1 MSHNDTAPLVI
12 FDLDGTLVDTSP
24 DLVASLNHTI
34 TAEGL
39 APVTYEDLTHLVGQ
53 GVHVMIQRAYA
64 MRERPLDTETRDR
77 LFERFMAYYLA
88 TMPGQSHPYPGL
100 TAALDRLSDAGFTLA
115 VCTNKIESLTFPLLE
130 KLGLK
135 DRFAAITGG
144 DTYPYRKPD
153 ARHILG
159 TIEKARG
166 VPSRSLMIG
175 DSVNDIAAA
184 RNAGIRSI
192 AVPFGYSDVGVETL
206 GADLVMHHF
215 DELTP
220 SLVTSLLSAGA

>member
-1 MSHNDTAPLVI
+1 MPQPDTAPLVI

-39 APVTYEDLTHLVGQ
+39 EPVTYEDLTHLVGQ
-53 GVHVMIQRAYA
+53 GVHMMIRRAYA
-64 MRERPLDTETRDR
+64 MHERDLDDATLAR
-77 LFERFMAYYLA
+77 LFDRFMAFYLD
-88 TMPGQSHPYPGL
+88 TMPGDSHPYPGVVE
-100 TAALDRLSDAGFTLA
+100 ALDRLAGAGMKLA

-130 KLGLK
+130 KLGLGG
-135 DRFAAITGG
+135 RFAAITGG
-144 DTYPYRKPD
+144 DTYAFRKPD

-159 TIEKARG
+159 TIEKAG
-166 VPSRSLMIG
+166 GTPARSIMIG

-184 RNAGIRSI
+184 QNAAIRSI
-192 AVPFGYSDVGVETL
+192 AVPFGYSDVPVETL
-206 GADLVMHHF
+206 GADRIITHF

-220 SLVTSLLSAGA
+220 ALIEDLLN

>member
-1 MSHNDTAPLVI
+1 MPHQDTAPLVI

-34 TAEGL
+34 AAEGL
-39 APVTYEDLTHLVGQ
+39 APVTYQDLTHLVGQ
-53 GVHVMIQRAYA
+53 GVHMMIQRAYA
-64 MRERPLDTETRDR
+64 MRDRTLDEETRAR
-77 LFERFMAYYLA
+77 LFDRFMEFYLGN
-88 TMPGQSHPYPGL
+88 MPGESRPYPGL
-100 TAALDRLSDAGFTLA
+100 TDALDRLDAAGFKLA

-135 DRFAAITGG
+135 DRFAAISGG
-144 DTYPYRKPD
+144 DTFPWRKPD

-159 TIEKARG
+159 TVERAGAAPARS
-166 VPSRSLMIG
+166 VMVG

-184 RNAGIRSI
+184 KNAEIRSI
-192 AVPFGYSDVGVETL
+192 AVPFGYSDVPVETL
-206 GADLVMHHF
+206 NPDRIIAHF

-220 SLVTSLLSAGA
+220 ALVSELLG